1 MEKFNY
7 GDIVIDYLKKHPNF
21 PPCKLKDYLKIK
33 KNINKYYEPI
43 TSNKQMSII
52 NKYCKNNPK
61 LFKYFERLVLL
72 IYSLNG
78 FNKFNMNILN
88 KSDKNIF
95 KILKQRKKGGEKLD
109 CFGPQRHAQE
119 FKCIFNTAIKNSD
132 KIKINSYLDI
142 GCGDC
147 KKTELTGKLLGLKNS
162 QIYGTDIDNWY
173 LYNNEKRDKLKINFK
188 KYEKNGKLPFE
199 DNSMSVVSI
208 IMTLHHLN
216 DEELDTM
223 LKEIYRIIKPNGYF
237 VIREHD
243 AVTDFDYL
251 LCDIEHSLYNDLRE
265 NSPDFYETY
274 YGRYFDWLE
283 WNYLIGKF
291 NFKLL
296 HKKMDQSKSF
306 IYNITPTRTYYAVY
320 QKK

>member
-119 FKCIFNTAIKNSD
+119 FKCIFK
-132 KIKINSYLDI
+132 YL
-142 GCGDC
+142 
-147 KKTELTGKLLGLKNS
+147 
-162 QIYGTDIDNWY
+162 
-173 LYNNEKRDKLKINFK
+173 
-188 KYEKNGKLPFE
+188 
-199 DNSMSVVSI
+199 
-208 IMTLHHLN
+208 
-216 DEELDTM
+216 
-223 LKEIYRIIKPNGYF
+223 
-237 VIREHD
+237 
-243 AVTDFDYL
+243 
-251 LCDIEHSLYNDLRE
+251 
-265 NSPDFYETY
+265 
-274 YGRYFDWLE
+274 
-283 WNYLIGKF
+283 
-291 NFKLL
+291 
-296 HKKMDQSKSF
+296 
-306 IYNITPTRTYYAVY
+306 
-320 QKK
+320 